1 MNGRGVVHL
10 KVRAF
15 WQRDRMRDI
24 FTEGLLYLDLLEL
37 YGSTYVVADICE
49 ISQSNVFRG
58 ANACAKLLRLDLT
71 KDKKAGTYSIQRNHD
86 VQRDL
91 RKVNQRLRARE
102 NGQVRLLASTA
113 LPSSLSR
120 EALPL
125 VMSLPALSINI
136 AEQLELLRTGI
147 VDLLICGRHE
157 LPADSNWEPSPAR
170 PDLFTPC
177 DGLVASLI
185 GRESYAVLA
194 SDGHPLRTCERP
206 IGWCDLDSLVL
217 LVVGQPSLAAWQ
229 QRFYQACFPSS
240 SSLLH
245 ASDLH
250 RANDCLDQ
258 PWYECLT
265 NPGASFLVAVP
276 NHHFQQACVDE
287 ASVVNTRLQTQ
298 LDPPQID
305 VVALSAPHLVRE
317 PMFRKLMEALRSA
330 YTQVNSPSMEMQ
342 VP

>member
-1 MNGRGVVHL
+1 
-10 KVRAF
+10 
-15 WQRDRMRDI
+15 MRDI
-24 FTEGLLYLDLLEL
+24 FSEGLLYLDLLEL
-37 YGSTYVVADICE
+37 YGSTYAVADICE

-102 NGQVRLLASTA
+102 NGQVRLLTSTA
-113 LPSSLSR
+113 LPSSFSR

-125 VMSLPALSINI
+125 VMSLPALSIDI
-136 AEQLELLRTGI
+136 SEQLELLRAGI

-157 LPADSNWEPSPAR
+157 LPADASWEPSPAR

-185 GRESYAVLA
+185 GGEPYALLA
-194 SDGHPLRTCERP
+194 SEDHPLRQSAQP
-206 IGWCDLDSLVL
+206 IGWSDLEGLELFL
-217 LVVGQPSLAAWQ
+217 LDDPPLEAWQ
-229 QRFYQACFPSS
+229 QRFYQACLPSNCS
-240 SSLLH
+240 H
-245 ASDLH
+245 IHQEDLH
-250 RANDCLDQ
+250 EGSDCSDR
-258 PWYECLT
+258 PWWQNLKDPRST
-265 NPGASFLVAVP
+265 MLMAVP
-276 NHHFQQACVDE
+276 SHHLHQACLE
-287 ASVVNTRLQTQ
+287 EPSVAQTRLQTK

-317 PMFRKLMEALRSA
+317 PIFRKLMEVLRSA
-330 YTQVNSPSMEMQ
+330 YTQLNSPNMERL